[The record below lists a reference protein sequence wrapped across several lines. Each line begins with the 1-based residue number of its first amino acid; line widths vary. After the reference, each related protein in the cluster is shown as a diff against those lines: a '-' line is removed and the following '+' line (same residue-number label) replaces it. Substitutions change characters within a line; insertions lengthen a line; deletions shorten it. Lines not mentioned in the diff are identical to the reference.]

1 MPVLSQIL
9 SYQKYI
15 KNITTISWRSNH
27 KSEIN
32 DQHRSIGCGIIRP
45 QSAKMSRLIFPFPD
59 WAGKRFRLPWSR
71 CPSHC
76 HFWRMTIPSRLP
88 VPSAGRKSRI
98 VHCSRNRDPN
108 GSNMIQTSRWRQ
120 AYKLQALVRPRLSCT
135 LHLQI
140 GVKRATNCN
149 RKSWEKK
156 LCLEF
161 SCRLSISG
169 QLKGGIYILRPCT
182 SMNSFGAWLSAHSA
196 SCQKPKVFSRT
207 ERAMLWRNLIQP
219 SSPFQVFSSQPQ
231 VLNMARC

>member
-1 MPVLSQIL
+1 MWDH
-9 SYQKYI
+9 
-15 KNITTISWRSNH
+15 KNTVGKNV
-27 KSEIN
+27 KG
-32 DQHRSIGCGIIRP
+32 DFP
-45 QSAKMSRLIFPFPD
+45 FSRL
-59 WAGKRFRLPWSR
+59 
-71 CPSHC
+71 
-76 HFWRMTIPSRLP
+76 
-88 VPSAGRKSRI
+88 GRKAIPIAMVSMSVRATATFGEWRFHPNCQCRQPGGKAELST
-98 VHCSRNRDPN
+98 VHEI
-108 GSNMIQTSRWRQ
+108 GIQTDPIWFIQVDEDKHISCRHW
-120 AYKLQALVRPRLSCT
+120 YSPRLSCT

-196 SCQKPKVFSRT
+196 SCQKPRVFSRT

-219 SSPFQVFSSQPQ
+219 SPPFQVFSSQPQ